1 MAVNASAE
9 TRVKQALAASLQTA
23 RARGSTLLE
32 LSAGVLPVG
41 HSVTTHVTL
50 CNALEGCAS
59 QSHVVVV
66 RSEAVPLVSILGPR
80 ERSVFQSVEALFTA
94 RVQRADASC
103 STVDGSSP
111 SSSGVGAGADL
122 SIVWEVS
129 KDGLIDPSL
138 GSNGLGSGSDGGD
151 PRRLRIVTDALAPG
165 ALYSVRVL
173 VTDKLTFR
181 SAADT
186 VSVRV
191 ASRGLVVNVA
201 GSSRRILPLGSSL
214 VLDADSNSWD
224 DDLGRSVVVGEAAG
238 LEFLWSCV
246 TIAPNFT
253 TSCPLLYWNQ
263 RRHFSVHKRRVALE
277 TSMPELTAPSSANFV
292 GLVRVYECFFV
303 SACAIGFM

>member
-1 MAVNASAE
+1 M
-9 TRVKQALAASLQTA
+9 
-23 RARGSTLLE
+23 
-32 LSAGVLPVG
+32 
-41 HSVTTHVTL
+41 
-50 CNALEGCAS
+50 
-59 QSHVVVV
+59 
-66 RSEAVPLVSILGPR
+66 
-80 ERSVFQSVEALFTA
+80 
-94 RVQRADASC
+94 SC
-103 STVDGSSP
+103 SSP